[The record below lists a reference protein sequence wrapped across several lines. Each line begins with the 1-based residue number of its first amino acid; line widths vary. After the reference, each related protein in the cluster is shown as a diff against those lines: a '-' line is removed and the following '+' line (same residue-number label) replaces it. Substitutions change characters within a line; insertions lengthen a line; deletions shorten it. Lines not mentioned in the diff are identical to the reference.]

1 MSLAAAPENTFYTI
15 TRLTGTAAQNRYCL
29 NLGLM
34 EKQRVLVAEKHAE
47 LGAALLRFDSGTEVE
62 CPLILLDIIYIEEC
76 AQINKKD
83 I

>member
-1 MSLAAAPENTFYTI
+1 
-15 TRLTGTAAQNRYCL
+15 
-29 NLGLM
+29 M

-76 AQINKKD
+76 AQIDKKD